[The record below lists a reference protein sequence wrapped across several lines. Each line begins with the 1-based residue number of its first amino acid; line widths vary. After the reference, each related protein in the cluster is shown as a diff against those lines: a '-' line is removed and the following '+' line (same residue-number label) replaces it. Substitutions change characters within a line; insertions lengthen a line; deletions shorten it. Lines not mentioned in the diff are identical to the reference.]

1 MDKDTFFIKV
11 TDFSLVYLLLP
22 ITSWVKIYMLLIMQ
36 KYLKIVLVVTVCL
49 TVGYF
54 SGMETRDSITTW
66 YPTLAKPFFNPPN
79 WIFGPVWT
87 LLYIMMGIAAGFVW
101 TKGSDEQT
109 TKKALG
115 FFAIQLGLNAL
126 WSYLFFGLHNPFLA
140 LIEIILLWLMILE
153 TYYLFKKIVKTAGL
167 LLLPYLAWV
176 SFATI
181 LNASIWWLNR

>member
-1 MDKDTFFIKV
+1 MKFKQ
-11 TDFSLVYLLLP
+11 S
-22 ITSWVKIYMLLIMQ
+22 KMQ
-36 KYLKIVLVVTVCL
+36 KILRIITTVITCVVIGYL
-49 TVGYF
+49 
-54 SGMETRDSITTW
+54 SGMVTRDSITTW
-66 YPTLAKPFFNPPN
+66 YPTLVKPVFNPPN
-79 WIFGPVWT
+79 WIFAPVWSM
-87 LLYIMMGIAAGFVW
+87 LYIMMGIAAGLVW

-109 TKKALG
+109 TKKSLG

-153 TYYLFKKIVKTAGL
+153 TYYLFKKIDKTAGL

-181 LNASIWWLNR
+181 LNASIWWLNS

>member
-1 MDKDTFFIKV
+1 
-11 TDFSLVYLLLP
+11 
-22 ITSWVKIYMLLIMQ
+22 MQ
-36 KYLKIVLVVTVCL
+36 KIFKIVLVVVVCL

-54 SGMETRDSITTW
+54 SGMETRESITTW
-66 YPTLAKPFFNPPN
+66 YPTLIKPTFNPPN

-87 LLYIMMGIAAGFVW
+87 LLYIMMGIAAGLVW
-101 TKGSDEQT
+101 TKGYEEQT

-153 TYYLFKKIVKTAGL
+153 TYNLFKKINKTAGF